1 MRKYFKLKYLF
12 VLAVMVALL
21 GWLGAWGI
29 QEGRTSGLSELSIAQ
44 TYTAEQFINRNSS
57 NIHVYVLYKP
67 KCPVCKEFGNPI
79 ADLLRN
85 KNSSTYSVV
94 NVERGVPSY
103 LSDYFGSN
111 TFEGIHVPYIIIARG
126 SSVLYA
132 ERVESYEILEEFKT
146 TLQSMITEN
155 R

>member
-1 MRKYFKLKYLF
+1 MREYFKFKYLLA
-12 VLAVMVALL
+12 LAVVVTLL

-29 QEGRTSGLSELSIAQ
+29 SGGRTSGLSELSIAQ
-44 TYTAEQFINRNSS
+44 TYTAEQFINRNSP

-79 ADLLRN
+79 ADALRN

-94 NVERGVPSY
+94 NVESGLPAY
-103 LSDYFGSN
+103 LSDYFGSD
-111 TFEGIHVPYIIIARG
+111 TFEGIHVPYIIIAQG
-126 SSVLYA
+126 NSTLYSK
-132 ERVESYEILEEFKT
+132 RIESYEILEEFKN
-146 TLQSMITEN
+146 TLGTMIVEN

>member
-12 VLAVMVALL
+12 ALAVVVALL

-29 QEGRTSGLSELSIAQ
+29 QEGRTSGLSELSVAQ

-67 KCPVCKEFGNPI
+67 NCPVCKEFGNPI
-79 ADLLRN
+79 SDVLSN
-85 KNSSTYSVV
+85 NDSSTYSVI
-94 NVERGVPSY
+94 NVERGVPDY
-103 LSDYFGSN
+103 LIDYFGSG
-111 TFEGIHVPYIIIARG
+111 TFEGIHVPYIIIAQG
-126 SSVLYA
+126 NSTIYA
-132 ERVESYEILEEFKT
+132 QRIESYEILEEFKN

>member
-1 MRKYFKLKYLF
+1 MLEYLKFKYLF
-12 VLAVMVALL
+12 ALAVVVALL

-29 QEGRTSGLSELSIAQ
+29 SGGRTSGLSELSIAQ

-79 ADLLRN
+79 ADVLRSN
-85 KNSSTYSVV
+85 DSSAYSVV
-94 NVERGVPSY
+94 NVESGVPAY
-103 LSDYFGSN
+103 LVDYFGSD
-111 TFEGIHVPYIIIARG
+111 TFEGIHVPYIIIAQG
-126 SSVLYA
+126 NSTLYA
-132 ERVESYEILEEFKT
+132 KRIESYELLEKFKD
-146 TLQSMITEN
+146 TLENIKIEN

>member
-1 MRKYFKLKYLF
+1 MREYFKFKYLLA
-12 VLAVMVALL
+12 LAVVVTLL

-29 QEGRTSGLSELSIAQ
+29 SGGRTSGLSELSIAQ
-44 TYTAEQFINRNSS
+44 TYTAEQFINRNSP

-79 ADLLRN
+79 ADALRN

-94 NVERGVPSY
+94 NVESGVPAY
-103 LSDYFGSN
+103 LSDYFGSD
-111 TFEGIHVPYIIIARG
+111 TFEGIHVPYIIIAQG
-126 SSVLYA
+126 NSTLYSK
-132 ERVESYEILEEFKT
+132 RIESYEILEEFKN
-146 TLQSMITEN
+146 TLGTMIVEN

>member
-1 MRKYFKLKYLF
+1 MLEYLKFKYLF
-12 VLAVMVALL
+12 ALAVVVALL

-29 QEGRTSGLSELSIAQ
+29 SGGRTSGLSELSIAQ
-44 TYTAEQFINRNSS
+44 TYTAEQFINRNSP

-79 ADLLRN
+79 SDALRN

-94 NVERGVPSY
+94 NVESGVPAY
-103 LSDYFGSN
+103 LSDYFGSD
-111 TFEGIHVPYIIIARG
+111 TFDGIHVPYIIIAQG
-126 SSVLYA
+126 NSTLYA
-132 ERVESYEILEEFKT
+132 KRIESYELLKEFKT
-146 TLQSMITEN
+146 TLENIKIEN

>member
-1 MRKYFKLKYLF
+1 MREYFKFKYFF
-12 VLAVMVALL
+12 VLAVVLPILGLL
-21 GWLGAWGI
+21 GVWGI
-29 QEGRTSGLSELSIAQ
+29 KEGRTSGLSELSIAQ

-79 ADLLRN
+79 ADALCN

-94 NVERGVPSY
+94 NVESGVPAY
-103 LSDYFGSN
+103 LVDYFGSD
-111 TFEGIHVPYIIIARG
+111 TFEGIHVPYVIIAQG
-126 SSVLYA
+126 NSILYA
-132 ERVESYEILEEFKT
+132 QRVESYEILEEFKT
-146 TLQSMITEN
+146 ILQSMITEN

>member
-1 MRKYFKLKYLF
+1 MREYFKLKYLF
-12 VLAVMVALL
+12 TLVVMVALL
-21 GWLGAWGI
+21 GWIGAWGI
-29 QEGRTSGLSELSIAQ
+29 QEGRTSGLSELSVAQ
-44 TYTAEQFINRNSS
+44 TYTAEQFINSNSS

-67 KCPVCKEFGNPI
+67 KCPVCKDFGNPI
-79 ADLLRN
+79 ADALRN

-94 NVERGVPSY
+94 NVESGVPAY
-103 LSDYFGSN
+103 LIDYFGSD
-111 TFEGIHVPYIIIARG
+111 TFEGIHVPYIIIAQG

-132 ERVESYEILEEFKT
+132 QRVESYEILEEFKT

>member
-12 VLAVMVALL
+12 VLAVVVALL
-21 GWLGAWGI
+21 GLLGVRGI
-29 QEGRTSGLSELSIAQ
+29 QEGRTSGISELSISQ

-79 ADLLRN
+79 ADVLRSN
-85 KNSSTYSVV
+85 DSSTYSVV
-94 NVERGVPSY
+94 NVESGVPAY
-103 LSDYFGSN
+103 LVDYFSSE
-111 TFEGIHVPYIIIARG
+111 TFEGIHVPYIIIAQG

-132 ERVESYEILEEFKT
+132 QRVESYEILEEFRD
-146 TLQSMITEN
+146 TLENIKIEN

>member
-1 MRKYFKLKYLF
+1 MREYFKLKYLF
-12 VLAVMVALL
+12 ALAVVVALL
-21 GWLGAWGI
+21 GWLGVWGI

-44 TYTAEQFINRNSS
+44 TYTAEQFINRNSP

-79 ADLLRN
+79 ADTLRN

-94 NVERGVPSY
+94 NVESGVPAY
-103 LSDYFGSN
+103 LVDYFGSD
-111 TFEGIHVPYIIIARG
+111 TFEGIHVPYIIIAQG
-126 SSVLYA
+126 NSTLYA
-132 ERVESYEILEEFKT
+132 KRIESYELLDEFKD
-146 TLQSMITEN
+146 TLENIKIEN

>member
-1 MRKYFKLKYLF
+1 MREYFKFKYLF
-12 VLAVMVALL
+12 ALAVVVALL
-21 GWLGAWGI
+21 GWLGVWGI
-29 QEGRTSGLSELSIAQ
+29 QSGRTSGLSELSIAQ

-79 ADLLRN
+79 SDALRN

-94 NVERGVPSY
+94 NVESGVPAY
-103 LSDYFGSN
+103 LVDYFGSD
-111 TFEGIHVPYIIIARG
+111 TFEGIHVPYIIIAQG
-126 SSVLYA
+126 SSVIYTQ
-132 ERVESYEILEEFKT
+132 RVESYEILEEFKD
-146 TLQSMITEN
+146 TLETMIVEN

>member
-1 MRKYFKLKYLF
+1 
-12 VLAVMVALL
+12 MVALL
-21 GWLGAWGI
+21 GWLGERGI

-44 TYTAEQFINRNSS
+44 TYTAEQFINRNSP

-79 ADLLRN
+79 ADVLRSN
-85 KNSSTYSVV
+85 DSSTYSVV
-94 NVERGVPSY
+94 NVESGVPAY
-103 LSDYFGSN
+103 LEDYFGSD
-111 TFEGIHVPYIIIARG
+111 TFEGIHVPYIIIAQG

-132 ERVESYEILEEFKT
+132 QRVESYEILEEFKT
-146 TLQSMITEN
+146 ALETMIVEN

>member
-1 MRKYFKLKYLF
+1 MREYFKFKYLF
-12 VLAVMVALL
+12 ALAVVVALL
-21 GWLGAWGI
+21 GWLGVWGI
-29 QEGRTSGLSELSIAQ
+29 SGGRTSGLSELSIAQ
-44 TYTAEQFINRNSS
+44 TYTAEQFINRNYP

-79 ADLLRN
+79 ADALRN

-94 NVERGVPSY
+94 NVESGVPAY
-103 LSDYFGSN
+103 LIDYFGSD
-111 TFEGIHVPYIIIARG
+111 TFEGIHVPYIIIAQG

-132 ERVESYEILEEFKT
+132 QRVESYEILGEFRS
-146 TLQSMITEN
+146 TLETMIVEN

>member
-1 MRKYFKLKYLF
+1 MREYFKFKYLF
-12 VLAVMVALL
+12 ALAVVVALL
-21 GWLGAWGI
+21 SWLGVWGI
-29 QEGRTSGLSELSIAQ
+29 QSGRTSGLSELSIAQ

-79 ADLLRN
+79 ADALRN

-94 NVERGVPSY
+94 NVESSVPAY
-103 LSDYFGSN
+103 LLDYFGSD
-111 TFEGIHVPYIIIARG
+111 TFEGIHVPYVIIAQG
-126 SSVLYA
+126 SSILYA
-132 ERVESYEILEEFKT
+132 QRVESYEILEEFKN
-146 TLQSMITEN
+146 TLETMIVEN

>member
-1 MRKYFKLKYLF
+1 MREYFKFKYLF
-12 VLAVMVALL
+12 TLAVVVVLL
-21 GWLGAWGI
+21 GWLGVWGI
-29 QEGRTSGLSELSIAQ
+29 SGGRTSGLSELSLAQ
-44 TYTAEQFINRNSS
+44 TYTAEQFINRNSP

-79 ADLLRN
+79 ADALRN

-94 NVERGVPSY
+94 NVESGVPDY
-103 LSDYFGSN
+103 LVDYFGSD
-111 TFEGIHVPYIIIARG
+111 TFEGIHVPYIIIAQG

-132 ERVESYEILEEFKT
+132 QRVESYEILEEFKNT
-146 TLQSMITEN
+146 PQNMITEN

>member
-111 TFEGIHVPYIIIARG
+111 TFEGIHVPYIIIAQG

>member
-1 MRKYFKLKYLF
+1 MREYFKFKYLF
-12 VLAVMVALL
+12 ALAVVVALL
-21 GWLGAWGI
+21 GWLGVWGI
-29 QEGRTSGLSELSIAQ
+29 SEGRTSGLSELSIAQ

-79 ADLLRN
+79 ADVLRSN
-85 KNSSTYSVV
+85 DSSTYSVI
-94 NVERGVPSY
+94 NVERGVPDY
-103 LSDYFGSN
+103 LIDYFGSG
-111 TFEGIHVPYIIIARG
+111 TFEGIHVPYVIIAKG
-126 SSVLYA
+126 NSTIYA
-132 ERVESYEILEEFKT
+132 QRIESYEILEEFKT